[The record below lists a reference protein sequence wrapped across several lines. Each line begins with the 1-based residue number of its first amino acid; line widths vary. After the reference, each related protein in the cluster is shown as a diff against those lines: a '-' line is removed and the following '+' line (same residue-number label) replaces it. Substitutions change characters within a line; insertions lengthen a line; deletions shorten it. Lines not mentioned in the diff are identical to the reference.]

1 MTLGDYVKDKLQ
13 RLIFQ
18 AVLGLISL
26 VYLKVCGLQKNQLL
40 IFYTVWAVLLSA
52 GLLSEWLRRKKY
64 FDEIFR
70 TMKELDKPYLISE
83 VLPSSWRLEDRLYG
97 EILKTSN
104 KSVVDAI
111 HHMEKE
117 QKEYKEFIENWI
129 HEVKVPVTAISL
141 ICDNEKS
148 KAASNKKSRAASN
161 EKNKAAR
168 KIKSQLIVLEN
179 AVEKALFYA
188 RSDRVYQDYLIRL
201 IELDKVVYDVLER
214 GQMYFRMNEMQIE
227 VEAEGAKAYCD
238 DKWLAFILNQ
248 ILVNAVK
255 YKKKENSKIVIKAEK
270 REGKE
275 LLSIWDNGV
284 GIAAEELP
292 RVFEKG
298 FTGSNGRL
306 STETRGQGEARTRT
320 LPAAT
325 GIGLYLCRKLCRKLD
340 MGIAICSE
348 QGVYTCVSL
357 AFPDGSGHFGR
368 EGTECQETMAAD
380 LARS

>member
-13 RLIFQ
+13 MLIFQ
-18 AVLGLISL
+18 AALGLISF
-26 VYLKVCGLQKNQLL
+26 VYLRVCGLRQNQLL
-40 IFYTVWAVLLSA
+40 FFYTVWAVILSVSLVY
-52 GLLSEWLRRKKY
+52 GWLQRKKY

-70 TMKELDKPYLISE
+70 TVKELDKPYLIPE
-83 VLPSSWRLEDRLYG
+83 VLPPSWRLEDRLYG
-97 EILKTSN
+97 EILKTSS
-104 KSVVDAI
+104 KSVVDAVR
-111 HHMEKE
+111 HMERE

-148 KAASNKKSRAASN
+148 KAS
-161 EKNKAAR
+161 R
-168 KIKSQLIVLEN
+168 KIKSQLSVLEN
-179 AVEKALFYA
+179 DVEKALFYA

-201 IELDKVVYDVLER
+201 VELDQVVYEVLGR

-238 DKWLAFILNQ
+238 DKWLGFILNQ
-248 ILVNAVK
+248 ILINAVK
-255 YKKKENSKIVIKAEK
+255 YKKKKKGRIVIKGEK

-275 LLSIWDNGV
+275 VLSIWDDGM
-284 GIAAEELP
+284 GIAPEELP

-306 STETRGQGEARTRT
+306 SMEMEENGEKRTGA

-340 MGIAICSE
+340 MGIGICSRKGE
-348 QGVYTCVSL
+348 YTCVTLS
-357 AFPDGSGHFGR
+357 FPDGSGHFGR
-368 EGTECQETMAAD
+368 EETEAACKQELQKTEN
-380 LARS
+380 LIP

>member
-1 MTLGDYVKDKLQ
+1 MCEGRKGMTLGDYVKDKLQ
-13 RLIFQ
+13 MLIFQ
-18 AVLGLISL
+18 AVLGLISF
-26 VYLKVCGLQKNQLL
+26 VYLKICGLKQSQLL

-52 GLLSEWLRRKKY
+52 SFLYGWLQRKKY
-64 FDEIFR
+64 FDEIFH

-83 VLPSSWRLEDRLYG
+83 VLPPSWRLEDRLYG

-104 KSVVDAI
+104 KSVVDVI
-111 HHMEKE
+111 HHMERE

-148 KAASNKKSRAASN
+148 KAA
-161 EKNKAAR
+161 R
-168 KIKSQLIVLEN
+168 KIKFQLSVLEN
-179 AVEKALFYA
+179 DVEKVLFYA

-201 IELDKVVYDVLER
+201 IELDKVIYDVLER
-214 GQMYFRMNEMQIE
+214 GQMYFRMNEVQIQ

-248 ILVNAVK
+248 ILINAVK
-255 YKKKENSKIVIKAEK
+255 YKKKENSRIVIKAEK
-270 REGKE
+270 REKKE
-275 LLSIWDNGV
+275 ILSIWDNGV
-284 GIAAEELP
+284 GIAAKELP

-306 STETRGQGEARTRT
+306 SMEMENRGEKRDGA

-325 GIGLYLCRKLCRKLD
+325 GIGLYLCHKLCRKLD
-340 MGIAICSE
+340 IGIDICSE
-348 QGVYTCVSL
+348 KGTYTCVTL

-368 EGTECQETMAAD
+368 EEISNAN
-380 LARS
+380 